1 MLATIR
7 NNDGRIFINTRATPR
22 IMAFLPLL
30 EGRRA
35 WLKGGGLSIEDT
47 PHNREA
53 IRNNLGLEV
62 QDGIKPT
69 APALNALRP
78 IPPFKRKPDNHQIE
92 ALEAIGDN
100 KYFALFMEQGTGKT
114 KVGIDWAV
122 KLFCLGL
129 IEAVLVIS
137 KRGVHR
143 QWILEELDKDCSV
156 PFLGAF
162 WNHKPA
168 PDNVLAKSNSHLL
181 WYAINWDAIKTP
193 KGMEQASAFCKAHS
207 GRLLIIGDE
216 SHEIKNHSSRRAKAA
231 MALRTY
237 SSHRLIATGTPIA
250 KDLTDEWSQLNW
262 LDPSILACKYVT
274 TFRAK
279 YCIMGGFEGR
289 AVVGQKNMDDFKSRV
304 EPYTFRRTKEQIGIL
319 PKRYNDW
326 LFDLTRDQK
335 RLIRSV
341 KQELL
346 AELNSGVILELKDG
360 ISAFTKIQQIAG
372 GFIIDSETKQ
382 AHRLMPIDKNPRVI
396 AMLEWLQAN
405 EGKAIIW
412 SAFIEDR
419 LIITEAL
426 RGAGVT
432 FSEYHGATSEADREA
447 SKRAFMDPSSSQV
460 LVAGRSAS
468 TGLNLQGLCNRALYY
483 SNTFNAIDRWQSED
497 RIHRIGT
504 IGAVTFTDLIGR
516 GSTDRHIKRNLLRKE
531 GIARLSL
538 GDFVSMLEEIDDSF

>member
-1 MLATIR
+1 MLATTQR
-7 NNDGRIFINTRATPR
+7 NDGRIFINTRATPR

-35 WLKGGGLSIEDT
+35 WLKGGGLSVEDT

-53 IRNNLGLEV
+53 IRQHLGLEV
-62 QDGIKPT
+62 QDSVKLA
-69 APALNALRP
+69 APAPSVQRQM
-78 IPPFKRKPDNHQIE
+78 PPFKRQPDKHQIE

-100 KYFALFMEQGTGKT
+100 PYFALFMEQGTGKT

-122 KLFCLGL
+122 KLYCLGL

-156 PFLGAF
+156 PWLGAF

-193 KGMEQASAFCKAHS
+193 KGMEQATAFCKAHS

-216 SHEIKNHSSRRAKAA
+216 SHEIKNHASRRAKAA
-231 MALRTY
+231 MALRAY

-262 LDPSILACKYVT
+262 LDPNILACKYVT

-289 AVVGQKNMDDFKSRV
+289 AVVGQKNMDEFKSRV

-326 LFDLTRDQK
+326 VFDLTRDQK

-346 AELNSGVILELKDG
+346 AELNSGVTLELKDG

-419 LIITEAL
+419 LIIAEAL
-426 RGAGVT
+426 RAAGVT

-504 IGAVTFTDLIGR
+504 IGAVTFTDLIGK

-531 GIARLSL
+531 GIARLTL
-538 GDFVSMLEEIDDSF
+538 GDLVSILEDIDDSF